1 MTGVLI
7 KRLNLVVDRLAE
19 RKDQAK
25 TQKNTIYN
33 QGMTKATRSQE
44 KGMELILL

>member
-19 RKDQAK
+19 RKDQVK
-25 TQKNTIYN
+25 TQKNAICKP
-33 QGMTKATRSQE
+33 GDDKGHRSQE
-44 KGMELILL
+44 KGMELTLL